1 MLPSSHGDCDPLAG
15 STSAPQRPSIENSP
29 HVNPSC
35 PPVVS
40 NLDTTAPCDV
50 VALRVTTTKPYCM
63 NPMLVQEMSI
73 GVGSWCIQGLSLEV
87 VASLRS
93 SCRWERPAL
102 VQLSELSEPLSELSE
117 LSDDVR
123 ASSHRIY
130 YRTLSERVLSDYR
143 RRHYRTIG
151 AIGVL
156 SDAIGVYYRNYR
168 TGAPLQV

>member
-1 MLPSSHGDCDPLAG
+1 MKVLHHCTLVLATLWPSDDKAVLH
-15 STSAPQRPSIENSP
+15 E
-29 HVNPSC
+29 
-35 PPVVS
+35 S
-40 NLDTTAPCDV
+40 NAC
-50 VALRVTTTKPYCM
+50 AR
-63 NPMLVQEMSI
+63 NEQ

-87 VASLRS
+87 VASLRA

-117 LSDDVR
+117 LSDDRR

-130 YRTLSERVLSDYR
+130 YRTLSERVLSDYQ

-168 TGAPLQV
+168 TRAQVSR

>member
-1 MLPSSHGDCDPLAG
+1 MWREEVGHHFGASLYSVFCPQ
-15 STSAPQRPSIENSP
+15 SALERRY
-29 HVNPSC
+29 
-35 PPVVS
+35 
-40 NLDTTAPCDV
+40 
-50 VALRVTTTKPYCM
+50 LRLKVLHHCTLRRCRLTTTKPYCM

-168 TGAPLQV
+168 TRAQHRVCA

>member
-1 MLPSSHGDCDPLAG
+1 MWREEVGNPFG
-15 STSAPQRPSIENSP
+15 TSLHSVVCPQR
-29 HVNPSC
+29 
-35 PPVVS
+35 
-40 NLDTTAPCDV
+40 
-50 VALRVTTTKPYCM
+50 ALERRYLRLKVLHHCTLRRCRLTTTKPYCM

-168 TGAPLQV
+168 TRAQLSLALDGYW